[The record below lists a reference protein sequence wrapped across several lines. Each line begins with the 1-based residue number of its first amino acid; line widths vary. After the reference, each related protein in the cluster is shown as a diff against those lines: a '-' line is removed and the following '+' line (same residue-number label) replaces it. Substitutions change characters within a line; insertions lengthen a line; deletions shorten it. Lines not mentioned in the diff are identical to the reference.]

1 MSEERARELANDAS
15 NVLSNDDS
23 IIASVIASRSLIAS
37 SSFADDSAI
46 LISDNSSHADVFDT
60 TDDASVDRSLITK
73 SVSNDDDTD
82 VFSFS
87 EKAKAEVKQEYNVC
101 GKRFECGSGVRG
113 VRNNLVKIMP
123 VSHVTNHRPF
133 EPNRE
138 PN

>member
-23 IIASVIASRSLIAS
+23 IIASVISSRSLIAS